1 MKSVQRDTKQERS
14 NMQPHKITSHSS
26 HHKTTT
32 LRIKKHIS
40 RTEWKGA
47 PETEHKLVNRG
58 REEEHLA
65 QGSQL
70 GGVRRSLHMQKKYS
84 RECKNSREEEHL
96 AQGSQL
102 WGIGMGLQK
111 RFRGE
116 RDQDRQ
122 CKTNHH

>member
-1 MKSVQRDTKQERS
+1 
-14 NMQPHKITSHSS
+14 MQPHKITSHSS

-70 GGVRRSLHMQKKYS
+70 
-84 RECKNSREEEHL
+84 
-96 AQGSQL
+96 